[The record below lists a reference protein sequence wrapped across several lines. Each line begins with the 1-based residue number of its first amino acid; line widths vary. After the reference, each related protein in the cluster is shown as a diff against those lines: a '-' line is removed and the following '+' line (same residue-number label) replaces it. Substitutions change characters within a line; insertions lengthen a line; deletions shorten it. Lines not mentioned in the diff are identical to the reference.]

1 MKKILKIGALS
12 DLHGH
17 LPDPSA
23 LNGVDVWVLCG
34 DIVHLEYQR
43 SESLSLDWYSHEFAE
58 WVKALDCKKVIMIG
72 GNHDFFLY
80 EQGKGRLNTLFERIC
95 GDKLVYLED
104 ELYEYEGITFY
115 GCPWC
120 TGPLNWAFSPGQT
133 RRVKEV
139 FSVDDFYNKIPDCD
153 ILLTH
158 QPPSVGKISTSMY
171 WDRNQAHDWGSDRLR
186 LAIKDKKIGINFC
199 GHVHSG
205 DHELTLYPTIGCDTK
220 FYNVSYL
227 DERYWP
233 AYDPRYIFIETDTKR
248 IYEVH

>member
-1 MKKILKIGALS
+1 MSDSKLRICALS

-17 LPDPSA
+17 LPDPNS
-23 LNGVDVWVLCG
+23 LNGVDVLVLCG

-58 WVKALDCKKVIMIG
+58 WVKALDCNKVIMIG

-120 TGPLNWAFSPGQT
+120 TGPINWAFCPGET
-133 RRVKEV
+133 RRVRTV
-139 FSVDDFYNKIPDCD
+139 FSIDEFYNKIPNCD

-158 QPPSVGKISTSMY
+158 QPPSVGNVGVSY
-171 WDRNQAHDWGSDRLR
+171 FWDAHAAQNWGSDRLR
-186 LAIKDKKIGINFC
+186 FAIKDKKIGVHFF

-205 DHELTLYPTIGCDTK
+205 EHNLTLYPTLGCETK

-227 DERYWP
+227 DEQYKP
-233 AYDPRYIFIETDTKR
+233 FYKPRFIEIDCDTKE
-248 IYEVH
+248 IVEL